1 MLKKLLSTT
10 SDLTLT
16 LLRLVLGI
24 IFFAHGA
31 QLLLGWF
38 GGFGYDASMHA
49 FTQQL
54 HIPTAL
60 AFAAIMAQFLGGLFL
75 IFGILG
81 RLAALGIAID
91 MLVAV
96 LLVHVPNGLF
106 MNWYGTQ
113 KGEGFEFH
121 ILAIAIA
128 IVLMMH
134 GSGAASVD
142 LDVSRRIA

>member
-1 MLKKLLSTT
+1 M
-10 SDLTLT
+10 
-16 LLRLVLGI
+16 
-24 IFFAHGA
+24 
-31 QLLLGWF
+31 
-38 GGFGYDASMHA
+38 
-49 FTQQL
+49 
-54 HIPTAL
+54 
-60 AFAAIMAQFLGGLFL
+60 

>member
-60 AFAAIMAQFLGGLFL
+60 AFAAIMTQFLGGLFL

-81 RLAALGIAID
+81 RLVSLGIAIY
-91 MLVAV
+91 MLVSV
-96 LLVHVPNGLF
+96 LLVYLPNWLF